1 MNIIDKDATKTEHL
15 EEEKKYLCFICI
27 SCRKKF
33 KFINSFKRH
42 TIRDTRPNGC
52 SNKDKISWAL
62 CKENATKQIEYYKKP
77 KKLKKVGQKCYYSD
91 SITNE
96 DILLAK
102 KDCNNTLK
110 KIMLTING
118 GNICFDGWAY
128 QMGGKITQEEL
139 DTIKLA
145 LEKYKKNGYELL
157 SVKHV
162 GSLKPKHRWD
172 ESGRYG
178 TNAYRNYYYLIKN
191 KNIYLFWRNHDGH
204 MIKVGRIENLSRPAD
219 VIFEENTE
227 QVTLVKYIISSK
239 EINKEFYQRTTLA
252 SELASRPYYG
262 CDSIF
267 YSHTWI
273 EGMEIVKTCRKPKYF
288 ARYEMNE
295 TPINEHYTNC
305 YN

>member
-1 MNIIDKDATKTEHL
+1 MNIMDKDATKTEHL
-15 EEEKKYLCFICI
+15 EEKKKDLCFICI

-33 KFINSFKRH
+33 KYISSFKRH

-52 SNKDKISWAL
+52 SNKDKLSWEL
-62 CKENATKQIEYYKKP
+62 CKENAIKQIQYYKKP
-77 KKLKKVGQKCYYSD
+77 NKLKITGARCYYND
-91 SITNE
+91 DLTKN
-96 DILLAK
+96 DILFAK

-118 GNICFDGWAY
+118 GNICWNGSAY
-128 QMGGKITQEEL
+128 EMGGKITQEQL

-162 GSLKPKHRWD
+162 GSYKPKHRWD
-172 ESGRYG
+172 QGGIYG
-178 TNAYRNYYYLIKN
+178 INAYRNYYYLTKN

-219 VIFEENTE
+219 VIFEENTK
-227 QVTLVKYIISSK
+227 QMTLVKYIISSK

-252 SELASRPYYG
+252 GELAGRPYYG

-273 EGMEIVKTCRKPKYF
+273 EGMEVVKPCRKSKYF

-295 TPINEHYTNC
+295 RPINEHYTNC
-305 YN
+305 FN